1 MLYVVRMT
9 VLLAL
14 EEIAELTDASK
25 AVEAS
30 GLLCQVKSFSFL
42 LSLITFDRVLTCTK
56 QLSDQLQSSTL
67 DLSVASQLVAG
78 TKSLLADYRSPDYWK
93 KVYGYAERIANSHCK
108 KLRVL
113 RTPTCL
119 HTQGVQTH
127 LSC

>member
-30 GLLCQVKSFSFL
+30 GLLCQVKSFSSL

-78 TKSLLADYRSPDYWK
+78 T
-93 KVYGYAERIANSHCK
+93 
-108 KLRVL
+108 
-113 RTPTCL
+113 
-119 HTQGVQTH
+119 
-127 LSC
+127 